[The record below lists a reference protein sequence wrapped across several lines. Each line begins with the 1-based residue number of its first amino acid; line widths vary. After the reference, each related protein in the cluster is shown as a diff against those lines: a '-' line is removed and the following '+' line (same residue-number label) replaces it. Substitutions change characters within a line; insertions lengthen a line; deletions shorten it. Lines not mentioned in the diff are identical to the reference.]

1 MAIRARFDL
10 FTAGLCASR
19 DGFTGAN
26 ASSHW
31 IRLALDRIIRWLAH
45 TLGIFVLQIKNCG
58 PNGYRTINCNPHH
71 CLFQKFSY
79 GLIPSKIPSGRA
91 RLPHLW
97 AVFENKRCAMSV

>member
-58 PNGYRTINCNPHH
+58 PNEDRTHDLRIANAALSQLSYRPVALNLASRILRVKFAWHAAWH
-71 CLFQKFSY
+71 EQQK
-79 GLIPSKIPSGRA
+79 A
-91 RLPHLW
+91 RQ
-97 AVFENKRCAMSV
+97 